1 MYIKFAKLDDRAK
14 IPSKRKEDAG
24 LDIYMIMD
32 EDYIILKPHQTVK
45 LKTGLAS
52 VIENGYYVQLFE
64 RGSTGTKGI
73 IGHSGVIDSGYR
85 GEWIVPLA
93 NGNNYPLMIVK
104 EEWLVSLPSDVIES
118 FEKNYILYPYEKAV
132 CQAVV
137 LPVPN
142 CDVEEICLN
151 DLNNFKS
158 EREDGKLGSSG
169 K

>member
-1 MYIKFAKLDDRAK
+1 MYIKFAKLDNKAVL
-14 IPSKRKEDAG
+14 PSKRKEDAG
-24 LDIYMIMD
+24 FDIYMVSND
-32 EDYIILKPHQTVK
+32 DYIIIEPHKTVK

-85 GEWIVPLA
+85 GEWIAPLA
-93 NGNNYPLMIVK
+93 NGNSIPIMIIK
-104 EEWLVSLPSDVIES
+104 ENFLLSLSSDAIELLERS
-118 FEKNYILYPYEKAV
+118 YILYPYEKAI

-142 CDVEEICLN
+142 CDIEEIDIDALKC
-151 DLNNFKS
+151 FAS
-158 EREDGKLGSSG
+158 ERSDGKLGSSG